1 VYLTQGLHRAAAQT
15 PDLPATIFG
24 DRERSWRESRD
35 RIARLAGA
43 LLRLGVTSGDRVGIL
58 SLNSDVYHEV
68 LLAVPWADAVVVPAN
83 TRWSAPEIAFSL
95 VDSDTAV
102 LVVDDSFAPMVESL
116 RAEAPVLRTV
126 IHAGPGPAPEGAFDL
141 EQLIAEHDPVPDVRR
156 SGDSLAAIYYTGGT
170 TGRPKGVMLSHT
182 NLLTSAL
189 GAAASGAFMTPNG
202 RYLHAAPMFHLAD
215 GAAWA
220 ARTALGGTH
229 VMVPQFTATGVAD
242 AIERYRITDVLLVP
256 TMLQMLVDSPATAD
270 ADLSSLRHLIYGAS
284 PISEALLDRVI
295 KRLPSVELTQAYGM
309 TELSPVATLL
319 PAADHRIDRLR
330 RSAGRAAPH
339 AEVRI
344 VDEHD
349 QEVPTGTVGE
359 IICRGSHVMLG
370 YWNRPEETEAALR
383 GGWMHTGDGGYLD
396 EEGYLYVVDRIKDMI
411 VSGGE
416 NVYSAEVENAL
427 ARHPAVANC
436 AVIGVPDDDWGERV
450 HAVVIAVTDAERPT
464 AEELREFVKG
474 HIAGYKAPRT
484 VEFVDSMPLSGAGK
498 ILKRELRARYWSSSD
513 RGVS

>member
-1 VYLTQGLHRAAAQT
+1 MYLTQGLHRAVAQT
-15 PDLPATIFG
+15 PDLPATVFG
-24 DRERSWRESRD
+24 ERERSWRDSRD

-43 LLRLGVTSGDRVGIL
+43 LLELGVASGDRVGIL
-58 SLNSDVYHEV
+58 SLNSDIYHEV
-68 LLAVPWADAVVVPAN
+68 LLAVPWADAVTVPAN
-83 TRWSAPEIAFSL
+83 TRWSASEIAFSL
-95 VDSDTAV
+95 RDSDTAV
-102 LVVDDSFAPMVESL
+102 LVVDDTFAPMVADL

-126 IHAGPGPAPEGAFDL
+126 IHAGTGAAPEESLDL
-141 EQLIAEHDPVPDVRR
+141 EKLIAEHAAVPDVRR
-156 SGDSLAAIYYTGGT
+156 GGDALAAIYYTGGT
-170 TGRPKGVMLSHT
+170 TGQPKGVMLSHA

-189 GAAASGAFMTPNG
+189 GSAASGNFMTPGG

-229 VMVPQFTATGVAD
+229 VVVSQFTAVGVAE
-242 AIERYRITDVLLVP
+242 AIERHQVTDVLLVP
-256 TMLQMLVDSPATAD
+256 TMLQMLVDSPDTAD
-270 ADLSSLRHLIYGAS
+270 ADLSSVRHLLYGAS

-319 PAADHRIDRLR
+319 PAADHAVDRLR
-330 RSAGRAAPH
+330 RSAGKAAPH

-344 VDEHD
+344 VDEQD
-349 QEVPTGTVGE
+349 QEVPTGTIGE
-359 IICRGSHVMLG
+359 IVCRGGHVMLG

-427 ARHPAVANC
+427 ARHPAVSSC

-450 HAVVIAVTDAERPT
+450 HAVVITAPGADRPT
-464 AEELREFVKG
+464 AEELREYVKG
-474 HIAGYKAPRT
+474 YIAGYKAPRT

-498 ILKRELRARYWSSSD
+498 VLKRELRARYWSGSD